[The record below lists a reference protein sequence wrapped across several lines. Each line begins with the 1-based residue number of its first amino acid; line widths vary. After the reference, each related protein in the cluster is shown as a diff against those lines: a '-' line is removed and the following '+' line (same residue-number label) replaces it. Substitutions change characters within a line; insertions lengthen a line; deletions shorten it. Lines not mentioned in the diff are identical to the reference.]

1 MIGAPWGALRSRTG
15 YGVGM
20 SGRLRLGA
28 YLVAVGDQGILLARI
43 APGYPRAG
51 SWTLPGGGV
60 EWGEH
65 PEDALV
71 REVYEEAGFHLRDPR
86 FLAIDSQVYEATGGD
101 TALHMVR
108 LLYTARVDGEP
119 RVMERGGSVDAARW
133 IEPAAL
139 DRTPRLGLVDT
150 ALGLAGVT

>member
-1 MIGAPWGALRSRTG
+1 
-15 YGVGM
+15 M

-28 YLVAVGDQGILLARI
+28 YLVAVGDHGILLARI
-43 APGYPRAG
+43 AAGYPRAG

-71 REVYEEAGFHLRDPR
+71 REVYEETGFHLRDPR
-86 FLAIDSQVYEATGGD
+86 FLAIDSQVYEATGGH
-101 TALHMVR
+101 TALHTVR

-119 RVMERGGSVDAARW
+119 HVTEREGSVDSARW
-133 IEPAAL
+133 VDLAAL
-139 DRTPRLGLVDT
+139 DRTPRLDLVDT
-150 ALGLAGVT
+150 ALGLAGMA